1 MRTVVTI
8 SALRLPCMHAASD
21 KSIGFAVAV
30 SAYGFVGCSSLV
42 SRAMAIFAA
51 QLFMDAC
58 TKRGCAF
65 MTLKTDLVSRK
76 LT

>member
-1 MRTVVTI
+1 
-8 SALRLPCMHAASD
+8 MHAASD
-21 KSIGFAVAV
+21 QSIGFAVAV
-30 SAYGFVGCSSLV
+30 SAYGLV
-42 SRAMAIFAA
+42 RYSNLMGRAMAIFAA

-65 MTLKTDLVSRK
+65 MTLKADLVSRK